1 MITTDQANGHKNG
14 PAKDAAAAGT
24 SGQTRTKERVVTRGT
39 VWFTGLSGAGKTTVA
54 STLKGLLDLE
64 DVRTFLLDGDL
75 LREGLNS
82 DLGFAEEDRVENVRR
97 VGEVALLFA
106 TVGHLSLVT
115 VISPY
120 EAGRTAARARHM
132 ALGVPFIEVYVATP
146 LEVCESRD
154 PKGLYARA
162 RRGEVRRF
170 TGVSA
175 PYEVPAD
182 AELELAT
189 TGKTP
194 HESASEV
201 LALLRAKGLVAG
213 G

>member
-1 MITTDQANGHKNG
+1 LTAEHADGQVSG
-14 PAKDAAAAGT
+14 PTEAVAAAGT
-24 SGQTRTKERVVTRGT
+24 NGHTTTKERVVTRGT

-54 STLKGLLDLE
+54 TTLKALLDVE

-82 DLGFAEEDRVENVRR
+82 DLGFGEDDRVENVRR

-120 EAGRTAARARHM
+120 EAGRAGARARHM

-146 LEVCESRD
+146 LAVCESRD

-170 TGVSA
+170 TGISA
-175 PYEVPAD
+175 PYEVPDD